1 MGKSARAK
9 FNMLLLSIKDEQLQN
24 ILSNKY
30 LNSSAQEKKHVAY
43 PLITSVSRGSE
54 RQLFD
59 ANKQTRQTR
68 WAHYRRAK
76 ALSRDTQPLSTPPL
90 LRLFFLHASL
100 PLSLSFRLFHVPLI
114 SPLISRHSSPFI
126 SCFFPLSS
134 MFLISKPPL
143 FWINTR
149 SLPLKSKEKRERS
162 ADGGGGGSG
171 WGE

>member
-30 LNSSAQEKKHVAY
+30 LNSSAQEKKKNHVAY

-76 ALSRDTQPLSTPPL
+76 ALSRDTQPLRTPPSPP
-90 LRLFFLHASL
+90 SL
-100 PLSLSFRLFHVPLI
+100 PPLCLSTPLSLFPSLSRTSHLSSHFSALPLPLFLALFP
-114 SPLISRHSSPFI
+114 SPACFSSHI
-126 SCFFPLSS
+126 PLSS
-134 MFLISKPPL
+134 
-143 FWINTR
+143 
-149 SLPLKSKEKRERS
+149 
-162 ADGGGGGSG
+162 G
-171 WGE
+171 

>member
-1 MGKSARAK
+1 MGESAGAK

-30 LNSSAQEKKHVAY
+30 LNSSAQGEKKKHVAY

-76 ALSRDTQPLSTPPL
+76 APSGDTQPLRSPPSPLSLLPLNLSLSHSPVSLTFLSSLLSFLSTPSA
-90 LRLFFLHASL
+90 FISCTL
-100 PLSLSFRLFHVPLI
+100 PLS
-114 SPLISRHSSPFI
+114 
-126 SCFFPLSS
+126 C
-134 MFLISKPPL
+134 MFLVSHPSLFLVKARCSKA
-143 FWINTR
+143 
-149 SLPLKSKEKRERS
+149 KRRRVLVVEER
-162 ADGGGGGSG
+162 GGWSQ
-171 WGE
+171 

>member
-30 LNSSAQEKKHVAY
+30 LNSSAQKKKHVAY

-76 ALSRDTQPLSTPPL
+76 ALSRDTQPLRTPPSPPSL
-90 LRLFFLHASL
+90 LSLCLSTSFSLSPSLSRTSHLSTHFSAL
-100 PLSLSFRLFHVPLI
+100 PLPLFLALFP
-114 SPLISRHSSPFI
+114 SPVCFSSHI
-126 SCFFPLSS
+126 PLSS
-134 MFLISKPPL
+134 
-143 FWINTR
+143 R
-149 SLPLKSKEKRERS
+149 
-162 ADGGGGGSG
+162 
-171 WGE
+171 

>member
-30 LNSSAQEKKHVAY
+30 LNSSAQGKKKKHVAY

-76 ALSRDTQPLSTPPL
+76 ALSRDTQPLRTPPSPPSL
-90 LRLFFLHASL
+90 L
-100 PLSLSFRLFHVPLI
+100 PLLLSTSLFPSLRLFHVPLI
-114 SPLISRHSSPFI
+114 SPLIPRHSLSLYFLLFFPSPA
-126 SCFFPLSS
+126 CFSSHIPLSS
-134 MFLISKPPL
+134 
-143 FWINTR
+143 
-149 SLPLKSKEKRERS
+149 
-162 ADGGGGGSG
+162 G
-171 WGE
+171 

>member
-30 LNSSAQEKKHVAY
+30 LNSSAQEKKKHVAY

-76 ALSRDTQPLSTPPL
+76 ALSRDTQPLRTPPSL
-90 LRLFFLHASL
+90 PSFLPLCLST
-100 PLSLSFRLFHVPLI
+100 PLSLFPSLTHTSHL
-114 SPLISRHSSPFI
+114 SSRFLGTPSPFI
-126 SCFFPLSS
+126 SRSFPLST
-134 MFLISKPPL
+134 MFLISHPPL

-162 ADGGGGGSG
+162 ASSGGRGGG
-171 WGE
+171 E